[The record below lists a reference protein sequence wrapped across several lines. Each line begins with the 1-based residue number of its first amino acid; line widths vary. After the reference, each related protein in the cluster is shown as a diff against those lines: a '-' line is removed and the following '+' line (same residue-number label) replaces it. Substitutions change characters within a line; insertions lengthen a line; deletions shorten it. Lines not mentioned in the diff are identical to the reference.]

1 MSPVVDPLVIW
12 HDVECGSYTADLA
25 LWRDLSAMAG
35 GRVLDVGAG
44 TGRVALDLAADG
56 ASVVALDREP
66 VLLEAL
72 AERARARGLELET
85 VCADA
90 AAFELG
96 EHDLALVLVPM
107 QTLQLLPDGD
117 ARGSFLRSARRHL
130 VDGGRAAIA
139 LAPEVEPFEPG
150 RVALPEPDVAE
161 LADRRYVSHPTGV
174 RVGGGFLELERV
186 RETVGPDGVRISE
199 LDVIRLA
206 EITPDALEDEARRAG
221 FEIEPRRRIPET
233 HRHVGSE
240 VVMLRA

>member
-1 MSPVVDPLVIW
+1 MSSAVDPLVIW

-25 LWRDLSAMAG
+25 LWRELSAMAG

-66 VLLEAL
+66 VLLDAL
-72 AERARARGLELET
+72 AERARARGLVLET

-90 AAFELG
+90 AAFELD
-96 EHDLALVLVPM
+96 ERDLALVLVPM
-107 QTLQLLPDGD
+107 QTLQLLPDGE
-117 ARGSFLRSARRHL
+117 ARGGFLRCARRHL

-150 RVALPEPDVAE
+150 SVSLPEPDVAE
-161 LADRRYVSHPTGV
+161 LGDRRYVSQPTEV

-186 RETVGPDGVRISE
+186 RETIGPDGARVSE

-206 EITPDALEDEARRAG
+206 DIASGELEEDARHAG
-221 FEIEPRRRIPET
+221 FEVEPRRHIPET